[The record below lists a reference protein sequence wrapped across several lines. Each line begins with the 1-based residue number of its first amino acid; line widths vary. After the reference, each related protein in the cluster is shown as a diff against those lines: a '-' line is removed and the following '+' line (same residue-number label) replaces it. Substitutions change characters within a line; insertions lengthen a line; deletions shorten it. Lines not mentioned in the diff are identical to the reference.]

1 MNNTHI
7 IAISGLTKEYDKKTV
22 LRIDDLL
29 VRKGSITGI
38 IGPSGAGKSTLL
50 RILNLLEPPTR
61 GNILYFGTAAP
72 SEQPERLSLQRRMTM
87 VFQKP
92 ALLDRSVYDNVAFGL
107 RAYSFPRQETEKRVK
122 SALTKVG
129 LISLSRQRAKTLS
142 GGEAQRVAFAR
153 ALVLEPEILLLD
165 EPTGNLDPQN
175 VELLEDMITSL
186 NREHGTTVLIVTHN
200 LFQARRLSTDIIFL
214 YQGCAIEAGNA
225 SRVFSEPS
233 REETRAFID
242 GRMIY

>member
-7 IAISGLTKEYDKKTV
+7 ISISGLTKEYNKKAV
-22 LRIDDLL
+22 LHVDDLK
-29 VRKGSITGI
+29 VRKGSITAI

-61 GNILYFGTAAP
+61 GDVLYFGSSTP
-72 SEQPERLSLQRRMTM
+72 SAQAERLALQRRMTM

-92 ALLDRSVYDNVAFGL
+92 ALLDMSVYDNVAFGL
-107 RAYSFPRQETEKRVK
+107 RAYGFPRQETEKRVK
-122 SALTKVG
+122 SALAKVG
-129 LISLSRQRAKTLS
+129 MVSLGGQRAKTLS

-175 VELLEDMITSL
+175 VELLEGMITSL
-186 NREHGTTVLIVTHN
+186 NRECGTTVLIVTHN

-214 YQGCAIEAGNA
+214 YQGHTVEAGEA
-225 SRVFSEPS
+225 SRVFNEPS
-233 REETRAFID
+233 REETRAFIE